1 MGEATLRALDAQAP
15 KPKSKLCYEEQ
26 ISTVC
31 APPGPKAGTPPLAQ
45 AHVTGC
51 FQEKD
56 ADRVST
62 GIFAVAA
69 RESARGEEAT
79 AFHLTQRASDATT
92 QGQGRQGTDAAMP
105 ATIPAGR

>member
-1 MGEATLRALDAQAP
+1 MGEATLRALHAQAP
-15 KPKSKLCYEEQ
+15 SPKSKLCYEEQ

-31 APPGPKAGTPPLAQ
+31 APPGPKAGTPTGPSPRRCVA
-45 AHVTGC
+45 GC

-56 ADRVST
+56 ANRVST

-69 RESARGEEAT
+69 RESARGEEAA
-79 AFHLTQRASDATT
+79 AFRLTQRASDTTT
-92 QGQGRQGTDAAMP
+92 QRKGRGGK